1 MVHRV
6 ECELTDAGE
15 LPAGEDERFHI
26 HLVWNPVHG
35 ISLEERAHRYKQL
48 RRKLD
53 RFHERLG
60 EHENDA

>member
-1 MVHRV
+1 VVHRV

-15 LPAGEDERFHI
+15 LPAGEDESFHV
-26 HLVWNPVHG
+26 HLTWNPTHG
-35 ISLEERAHRYKQL
+35 LTLEQRAQRYKEL

-60 EHENDA
+60 EHEDE

>member
-15 LPAGEDERFHI
+15 LQVGEDESFHI
-26 HLVWNPVHG
+26 HLIWKPVHG
-35 ISLEERAHRYKQL
+35 ITLEDRAKRYKQL
-48 RRKLD
+48 KRKLD

-60 EHENDA
+60 EHDEN